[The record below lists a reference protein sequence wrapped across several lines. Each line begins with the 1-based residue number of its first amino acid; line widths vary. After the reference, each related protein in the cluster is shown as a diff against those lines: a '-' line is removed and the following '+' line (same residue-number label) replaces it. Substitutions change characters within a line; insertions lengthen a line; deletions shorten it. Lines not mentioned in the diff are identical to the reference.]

1 MRMSAA
7 ARAGSP
13 QQRRATGQFA
23 QWWWLWLIGG
33 AIWILVGIFIL
44 QLDRRSITVAGLT
57 IGILLLVAGAEE
69 FVMAYVVDGLKWLWY
84 IFGAILL
91 ISGIWVLFN
100 PTKTVAAVA
109 QSLGFIFAL
118 VGIFWIIE
126 AIMTKDANQLWVL
139 GLISGII
146 LVGLGFWAGGQIF
159 PVQVYTL
166 LIFTGIWG
174 LLHGIT
180 DIFKA
185 FTIRRLGKM
194 TAAVV

>member
-1 MRMSAA
+1 MA
-7 ARAGSP
+7 
-13 QQRRATGQFA
+13 
-23 QWWWLWLIGG
+23 
-33 AIWILVGIFIL
+33 LV
-44 QLDRRSITVAGLT
+44 
-57 IGILLLVAGAEE
+57 
-69 FVMAYVVDGLKWLWY
+69 

-126 AIMTKDANQLWVL
+126 AFMTKDANQLWVL

-146 LVGLGFWAGGQIF
+146 MVGLGFWAGGQIF

-166 LIFTGIWG
+166 LIFAGSGRYSTASP
-174 LLHGIT
+174 T
-180 DIFKA
+180 SS
-185 FTIRRLGKM
+185 RRLRF
-194 TAAVV
+194 AAWAR

>member
-1 MRMSAA
+1 MSAA

-13 QQRRATGQFA
+13 QQRRAIGQFA
-23 QWWWLWLIGG
+23 QGWWIWLIGG
-33 AIWILVGIFIL
+33 AIWILAGRFIL
-44 QLDRRSITVAGLT
+44 QLDRRSITVAGLA
-57 IGILLLVAGAEE
+57 IGIMLLVAGVEE

-100 PTKTVAAVA
+100 PNKAVLAVAA
-109 QSLGFIFAL
+109 SLGFIFAL
-118 VGIFWIIE
+118 IGIFWIIE
-126 AIMTKDANQLWVL
+126 AFMTKDANQLWVL

-146 LVGLGFWAGGQIF
+146 MVGLGFWAGGQIF

-166 LIFTGIWG
+166 LIFGGIWA

-194 TAAVV
+194 TAAVA

>member
-1 MRMSAA
+1 MSAA

-13 QQRRATGQFA
+13 QQRRAIGQFA

-33 AIWILVGIFIL
+33 AIWILAGIFIL
-44 QLDRRSITVAGLT
+44 QLDRRSITVAGLA
-57 IGILLLVAGAEE
+57 IGIMLLVAGAEE

-100 PTKTVAAVA
+100 PNKAVLAVAA
-109 QSLGFIFAL
+109 SLGFIFAL
-118 VGIFWIIE
+118 IGIFWIIE
-126 AIMTKDANQLWVL
+126 AFMTKDANQLWVL

-146 LVGLGFWAGGQIF
+146 MVGLGFWAGGQIF

-166 LIFTGIWG
+166 LIFGGIWA

-194 TAAVV
+194 TAAVA

>member
-1 MRMSAA
+1 MSAA
-7 ARAGSP
+7 ARTGSQ
-13 QQRRATGQFA
+13 QQRRGGGQFA
-23 QWWWLWLIGG
+23 QWWWIWLIGG
-33 AIWILVGIFIL
+33 AIWILAGIFIL
-44 QLDRRSITVAGLT
+44 QLDRRSITVAGLA
-57 IGILLLVAGAEE
+57 IGIMLLVAGAEE

-100 PTKTVAAVA
+100 PNKAVLAVAA
-109 QSLGFIFAL
+109 SLGFIFAL
-118 VGIFWIIE
+118 IGIFWIIE
-126 AIMTKDANQLWVL
+126 AFMTKDANQLWVL

-146 LVGLGFWAGGQIF
+146 MVGLGFWAGGQIF

-166 LIFTGIWG
+166 LIFGGIWA

-194 TAAVV
+194 PAAVA

>member
-1 MRMSAA
+1 MSAA

-13 QQRRATGQFA
+13 QQRRAVGQFA

-33 AIWILVGIFIL
+33 AIWILAGIFIL
-44 QLDRRSITVAGLT
+44 QLDRRSITVAGLA
-57 IGILLLVAGAEE
+57 IGIMLLVAGAEE

-84 IFGAILL
+84 IFGVILL

-100 PTKTVAAVA
+100 PNKAVLAVAA
-109 QSLGFIFAL
+109 SLGFIFAL
-118 VGIFWIIE
+118 IGIFWIIE
-126 AIMTKDANQLWVL
+126 AFMTKDANQLWVL

-146 LVGLGFWAGGQIF
+146 MVGLGFWAGGQIF

-166 LIFTGIWG
+166 LIFGGIWA

-194 TAAVV
+194 TAAVA

>member
-1 MRMSAA
+1 MSS

-13 QQRRATGQFA
+13 QQRRPIGQFA

-57 IGILLLVAGAEE
+57 IGILLLVAGVEE

-100 PTKTVAAVA
+100 PTKTVLAVA

-126 AIMTKDANQLWVL
+126 AFITKDANPLWVL

-146 LVGLGFWAGGQIF
+146 MVGLGFWAGGQIF

-166 LIFTGIWG
+166 LIFAGIWT

-194 TAAVV
+194 TASLA

>member
-1 MRMSAA
+1 MSAA
-7 ARAGSP
+7 ARAGSS
-13 QQRRATGQFA
+13 QQRRAVGQFA

-33 AIWILVGIFIL
+33 AIWILAGIFIL
-44 QLDRRSITVAGLT
+44 QLDRRSITVAGLA
-57 IGILLLVAGAEE
+57 IGIMLLVAGVEE

-100 PTKTVAAVA
+100 PNKAVAAVA
-109 QSLGFIFAL
+109 ASLGFIFAL
-118 VGIFWIIE
+118 IGIFWIIE
-126 AIMTKDANQLWVL
+126 AFMTKDANQLWVL
-139 GLISGII
+139 GLNSGII
-146 LVGLGFWAGGQIF
+146 MVGLGFWAGGQIF

-166 LIFTGIWG
+166 LIFGGIWA

-185 FTIRRLGKM
+185 FAIRRLGKM
-194 TAAVV
+194 TASVA

>member
-1 MRMSAA
+1 MSAA
-7 ARAGSP
+7 ARTGSQ
-13 QQRRATGQFA
+13 QQRRGVGQFA

-33 AIWILVGIFIL
+33 AIWILAGIFIL
-44 QLDRRSITVAGLT
+44 QLDRRSITVAGLA
-57 IGILLLVAGAEE
+57 IGILLLVAGVEE

-100 PTKTVAAVA
+100 PNKAVLAVA
-109 QSLGFIFAL
+109 QELGFIFAL

-126 AIMTKDANQLWVL
+126 AIMTKGANQLWVL

-146 LVGLGFWAGGQIF
+146 MVGLGFWAGGQIF

-166 LIFTGIWG
+166 LIFGGIWA

-185 FTIRRLGKM
+185 FVIHRLGKM
-194 TAAVV
+194 PAAVE

>member
-1 MRMSAA
+1 MSAA
-7 ARAGSP
+7 ARTGGA
-13 QQRRATGQFA
+13 QRRAAGQFA

-44 QLDRRSITVAGLT
+44 QLDRHSIQVAGIT
-57 IGILLLVAGAEE
+57 IGILLLVAGIEE
-69 FVMAYVVDGLKWLWY
+69 FVMAYVADGLKWLWY
-84 IFGAILL
+84 IFGAILI

-100 PTKTVAAVA
+100 PTHTVLVVA
-109 QSLGFIFAL
+109 ESLGFIFAL

-126 AIMTKDANQLWVL
+126 AFITKDANPLWVL

-146 LVGLGFWAGGQIF
+146 MVGLGFWAGGQIF

-166 LIFTGIWG
+166 LIFAGIWT

-194 TAAVV
+194 AASLT

>member
-1 MRMSAA
+1 MSAA

-13 QQRRATGQFA
+13 QQRRAVGQFA

-33 AIWILVGIFIL
+33 AIWILAGIFIL
-44 QLDRRSITVAGLT
+44 QLDRRSITVAGLA
-57 IGILLLVAGAEE
+57 IGIMLLVAGAEE

-100 PTKTVAAVA
+100 PNKAVLAVAA
-109 QSLGFIFAL
+109 SLGFIFAL
-118 VGIFWIIE
+118 IGIFWIIE
-126 AIMTKDANQLWVL
+126 AFMTKDANQLWVL

-146 LVGLGFWAGGQIF
+146 MVGLGFWAGGQIF

-166 LIFTGIWG
+166 LIFGGIWA

-194 TAAVV
+194 TAAVA

>member
-1 MRMSAA
+1 MSAA

-13 QQRRATGQFA
+13 QQRRAIGQFA

-33 AIWILVGIFIL
+33 AIWILAGIFIL
-44 QLDRRSITVAGLT
+44 QLDRRSITVAGLA
-57 IGILLLVAGAEE
+57 IGIMLLVAGVEE

-100 PTKTVAAVA
+100 PNKAVLAVAA
-109 QSLGFIFAL
+109 SLGFIFAL
-118 VGIFWIIE
+118 IGIFWIIE
-126 AIMTKDANQLWVL
+126 AFMTKDANQLWVL

-146 LVGLGFWAGGQIF
+146 MVGLGFWAGGQIF

-166 LIFTGIWG
+166 LIFGGIWA

-194 TAAVV
+194 TAAVA

>member
-1 MRMSAA
+1 MSAA

-13 QQRRATGQFA
+13 QQRRAVGQFA

-33 AIWILVGIFIL
+33 AIWILAGIFIL
-44 QLDRRSITVAGLT
+44 QLDRRSITVAGLA
-57 IGILLLVAGAEE
+57 IGIMLLVAGVEE

-91 ISGIWVLFN
+91 LSGLWVLFN
-100 PTKTVAAVA
+100 PNKAVLAVAA
-109 QSLGFIFAL
+109 SLGFIFAL
-118 VGIFWIIE
+118 IGIFWIIE
-126 AIMTKDANQLWVL
+126 AFMTKDANQLWVL

-146 LVGLGFWAGGQIF
+146 MVGLGFWAGGQIF

-166 LIFTGIWG
+166 LIFGGIWA

-194 TAAVV
+194 TAAVA

>member
-1 MRMSAA
+1 MSAA

-13 QQRRATGQFA
+13 QQRRAVGQFA

-33 AIWILVGIFIL
+33 AIWILAGIFIL
-44 QLDRRSITVAGLT
+44 QLDRRSITVAGLA
-57 IGILLLVAGAEE
+57 IGIMLLVAGVEE

-100 PTKTVAAVA
+100 PNKAVLAVAA
-109 QSLGFIFAL
+109 SLGFIFAL
-118 VGIFWIIE
+118 IGIFWIIE
-126 AIMTKDANQLWVL
+126 AFMTKDANQLWVL

-146 LVGLGFWAGGQIF
+146 MVGLGFWAGGQIF

-166 LIFTGIWG
+166 LIFGGIWA

-185 FTIRRLGKM
+185 FAIRRLGKM
-194 TAAVV
+194 PAAVV